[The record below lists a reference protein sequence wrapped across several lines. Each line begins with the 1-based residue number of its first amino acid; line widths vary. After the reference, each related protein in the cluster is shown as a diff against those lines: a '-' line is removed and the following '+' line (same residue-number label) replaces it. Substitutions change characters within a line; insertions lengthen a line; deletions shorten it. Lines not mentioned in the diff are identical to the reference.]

1 MSPGRPF
8 LARNATRR
16 SPSSFTRLTRP
27 PAATSLD
34 STTGI
39 QYWRRSAPIGVAGPV
54 RVRSSLSSLL
64 SIGLSLPL
72 DRSPFHWIARLGRR
86 GPGSVRPSVHRHVAV
101 HALDVQREPL
111 LVVAPF
117 LVLRQLDELLGLV
130 ERLALADVPEH
141 LAPQVLQIV
150 AEHRDVSL
158 AAERAMARGQHV
170 EVHRLHLPERLD
182 PVVDVAVGEI
192 AEGEA
197 LDRDEVH
204 GEEDS
209 LL

>member
-27 PAATSLD
+27 PATTSLD

-72 DRSPFHWIARLGRR
+72 DRSPRPAGPQPRDGLRLAR
-86 GPGSVRPSVHRHVAV
+86 PSGSVRPSVHRHVAV

-158 AAERAMARGQHV
+158 AAERAM
-170 EVHRLHLPERLD
+170 
-182 PVVDVAVGEI
+182 
-192 AEGEA
+192 
-197 LDRDEVH
+197 
-204 GEEDS
+204 
-209 LL
+209 

>member
-27 PAATSLD
+27 PAVTSLD

-64 SIGLSLPL
+64 SIGLSLPF
-72 DRSPFHWIARLGRR
+72 DRALALLLIRR
-86 GPGSVRPSVHRHVAV
+86 SVRPSVHRHVAV

-182 PVVDVAVGEI
+182 PVV
-192 AEGEA
+192 
-197 LDRDEVH
+197 
-204 GEEDS
+204 
-209 LL
+209 